1 MLLKFK
7 NWLSLNESFT
17 FIFEEATAHFEIRK
31 GERIENLSSVELP
44 RELTKKTEPI
54 ISNAELKKEII
65 KKLVPEILTKI
76 KRLEKSS
83 FPTQKNIA
91 YPIFGAY
98 FEFDGKRYPINLVV
112 ESTNEKTKKTDEY
125 VGNMIYVPIDN
136 GKLRT
141 LKVYDESKYDD
152 TEILKNIEDS
162 LYRRL
167 RRIGQDPGQIR
178 TQLMPKGDDFECVL
192 TLNDEGKVIKK
203 ERARSSELPFPV
215 GKDQQYNLAPGSKI
229 KVFVKFAND
238 YVEGEV
244 VRINNKINDA
254 FRNEGIGVDLK
265 INAAG
270 KEMTLPKKLAV
281 GESIYLPVGYN
292 NDWVKVEVSQPGYII
307 DTRMKEPI
315 NLRFKAK

>member
-7 NWLSLNESFT
+7 NWLSLNENFT

-44 RELTKKTEPI
+44 RELIKKTEGI
-54 ISNAELKKEII
+54 IPAQELKKEII

-76 KRLEKSS
+76 KRLEGSN

-167 RRIGQDPGQIR
+167 RRIGQDPGQLR
-178 TQLMPKGDDFECVL
+178 TQLMPKGDDFECIL
-192 TLNDEGKVIKK
+192 TLDEDGKVIKK
-203 ERARSSELPFPV
+203 ERKSSTLPFPI
-215 GKDQQYNLAPGSKI
+215 GKDQQYNLAPGAKI

-238 YVEGEV
+238 YVEGEI

-254 FRNEGIGVDLK
+254 FRKDGIGLDLK
-265 INAAG
+265 INALG
-270 KEMTLPKKLAV
+270 KEMTLPKKLSV
-281 GESIYLPVGYN
+281 GEPIYLPVGYDN
-292 NDWVKVEVSQPGYII
+292 EWVKVEVSQPGYVI

-315 NLRFKAK
+315 NLKFKAK